1 MKMLILVTDIAIRF
15 RIAAIEQ
22 ATYRPQVWEQQVM
35 TIEQVADIL
44 VSLSCLDPS
53 VARSMA
59 EASTT
64 ITPQPGLKTVPLS
77 DLVPLVEFVH
87 PDSDPVSP
95 EAQQG
100 HMIVAE
106 AETTEDAL
114 ARMGFSVKTEAPL
127 Q

>member
-22 ATYRPQVWEQQVM
+22 ATHRPQVWEQQVM

-44 VSLSCLDPS
+44 LSLSCVDPS
-53 VARSMA
+53 VARSLL
-59 EASTT
+59 EATTT
-64 ITPQPGLKTVPLS
+64 ITPQPGLKTVPLA

-87 PDSDPVSP
+87 PDFDPVSP

-100 HMIVAE
+100 HMIVAD
-106 AETTEDAL
+106 AETTEHAL
-114 ARMGFSVKTEAPL
+114 ASLGFSLKIDGPL